1 MCVCVCVCVCVRVCV
16 CVCVVCVCEQATE
29 SSLKRMHQR
38 MQEAEQRMM
47 RDDVTAD
54 NMLQIVG
61 TKEFSRP
68 RGVLILRLLLC
79 VLM

>member
-1 MCVCVCVCVCVRVCV
+1 M
-16 CVCVVCVCEQATE
+16 CEQATE

-47 RDDVTAD
+47 RDNVTAD

-61 TKEFSRP
+61 TEEFPRP
-68 RGVLILRLLLC
+68 RGVLIPTSVVMCPHVITLFATC
-79 VLM
+79 IAKFHCT